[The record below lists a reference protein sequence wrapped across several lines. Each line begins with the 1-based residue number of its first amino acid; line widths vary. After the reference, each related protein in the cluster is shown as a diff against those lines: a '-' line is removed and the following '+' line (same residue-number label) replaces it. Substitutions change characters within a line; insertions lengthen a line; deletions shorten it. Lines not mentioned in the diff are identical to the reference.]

1 LSDFLLV
8 LRITT
13 DQPFLQGGLSNKWT
27 VAILT
32 KADFFVLLRDP
43 TFQMNNHVGIGVC
56 STCELTEGSEAED
69 I

>member
-1 LSDFLLV
+1 MSDSHLV
-8 LRITT
+8 LRIRTG
-13 DQPFLQGGLSNKWT
+13 QPVLQGGLSNKWT

-32 KADFFVLLRDP
+32 KADLFILLRDP
-43 TFQMNNHVGIGVC
+43 TFQINNHFGIGVC